1 MDYGEGEQVLQ
12 RQDLGIGLSVGIL
25 DNQLDQSLSN
35 PLPSLC
41 RMDFHIFYMKMGWI
55 LRDGPD
61 PLGTLL
67 GIPQLSID
75 GPQDPI
81 RRTKYCPL
89 PRHLRRFRRRHRVA
103 AVLLHLLR
111 QGNKP
116 DILLP

>member
-1 MDYGEGEQVLQ
+1 MDYREGEQVLQ
-12 RQDLGIGLSVGIL
+12 RQNLGIGLSVGIL

-81 RRTKYCPL
+81 RRTK
-89 PRHLRRFRRRHRVA
+89 
-103 AVLLHLLR
+103 
-111 QGNKP
+111 
-116 DILLP
+116 